1 MTAISVPQYVALDR
15 DGTLIRY
22 VPYLT
27 KCEDVD
33 LAADAGPAIAR
44 LNRLG
49 AQVVLVTNQSLVSR
63 GVLTMKSLNRI
74 HERVSELLGKHDA
87 HLDEI
92 LVCPHAPSDRCSC
105 RKPLPGL
112 LMKYLKREGLDPRE
126 GFVVGD
132 NITDIELALNLAAKP
147 VHVQMGIHSNSTIHA
162 HYAEVP
168 SVPSLGAAIDFILG
182 ESR

>member
-1 MTAISVPQYVALDR
+1 
-15 DGTLIRY
+15 
-22 VPYLT
+22 
-27 KCEDVD
+27 
-33 LAADAGPAIAR
+33 
-44 LNRLG
+44 
-49 AQVVLVTNQSLVSR
+49 
-63 GVLTMKSLNRI
+63 
-74 HERVSELLGKHDA
+74 
-87 HLDEI
+87 
-92 LVCPHAPSDRCSC
+92 
-105 RKPLPGL
+105 
-112 LMKYLKREGLDPRE
+112 MKYLKREGLDPRE